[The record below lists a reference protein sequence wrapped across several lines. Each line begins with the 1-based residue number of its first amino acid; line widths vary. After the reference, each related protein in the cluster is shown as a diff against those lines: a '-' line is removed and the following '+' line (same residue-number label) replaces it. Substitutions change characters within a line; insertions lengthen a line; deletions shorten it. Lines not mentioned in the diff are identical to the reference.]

1 MCSSHIP
8 FLTTLLRLISLFGMV
23 IYGLIETKYTQY
35 GIFLTVVLSVL
46 VLLQITR
53 FHRIF
58 YPSWYLSTP
67 SEENAESSLHVSS
80 EEVPLR

>member
-1 MCSSHIP
+1 MCSPHIP
-8 FLTTLLRLISLFGMV
+8 FLATILRLISLFSMV

-35 GIFLTVVLSVL
+35 GIFLTIVLSVL

-58 YPSWYLSTP
+58 YPGWYLSTP
-67 SEENAESSLHVSS
+67 SEENVPFEENVSS